1 MLSYLQPQL
10 ASESMLAICS
20 TSSDESNKL
29 TYPNEEDTNVHFNPV
44 STGIITTSSS
54 ARIPYS
60 HPHHHHHHHH
70 HRSPVSFVYG
80 HAPTPTYGFG
90 FGFYEDMS
98 PFVDTT
104 RSPYSFIHTT
114 KRSDPNIDV
123 KLENMDLWKRF
134 AALNLEMIITKNGR
148 RMFPT
153 FKVSITGLDPTSKYI
168 VYMDVVPVDNHRY
181 KHHNSQ
187 WMITGAAEPHMP
199 GRFYPHP
206 DSNSTGAQLMKQPLS
221 FSKLKLTN
229 NTTDQNGHIVLN
241 SMHKYIPRLHI
252 IQAVSSSN
260 NDTKLSM
267 GPLDNV
273 NIFIFPETQF
283 IAVTAY
289 QNEDIVLNS
298 MHKYIPRLHIIQAVS
313 SSNNDTKLSM
323 GPLDNVNIFIFPE
336 TQFIAVTA
344 YQNEDVTRLKI
355 DNNPFAKGFRENNG
369 HANRKDVKS
378 VKRHIDDEYDRRLK
392 CNDIYGTP
400 ESSKRCKSSSGEEDQ
415 TPPSR
420 VVPTSSTIDVPD
432 STTPFT
438 DGYENQFH
446 LHQNQLY
453 DPNLYASP
461 YSRFAPTYPFTYS
474 TMASMGPTS
483 STNPFTLAAAAAS
496 RYSSPYTFSAPYY
509 QHSN

>member
-1 MLSYLQPQL
+1 
-10 ASESMLAICS
+10 MLAICS
-20 TSSDESNKL
+20 TSSDEGNKS
-29 TYPNEEDTNVHFNPV
+29 TYPNEEDTDGIFNSA

-54 ARIPYS
+54 SRIPYS

-70 HRSPVSFVYG
+70 HRSPASLVYG
-80 HAPTPTYGFG
+80 HTPTPAYGFG
-90 FGFYEDMS
+90 FSFYEDMS
-98 PFVDTT
+98 SFADTS
-104 RSPYSFIHTT
+104 RSPYTFIHTT
-114 KRSDPNIDV
+114 KRADPNIDA

-153 FKVSITGLDPTSKYI
+153 FKILLTGLDPTSKYI

-181 KHHNSQ
+181 KYHNSQ

-221 FSKLKLTN
+221 FGKLKLTN
-229 NTTDQNGHIVLN
+229 NTTDQNGHIILN

-260 NDTKLSM
+260 TDTKLSM
-267 GPLDNV
+267 TPLDNV

-289 QNEDIVLNS
+289 QNE
-298 MHKYIPRLHIIQAVS
+298 H
-313 SSNNDTKLSM
+313 
-323 GPLDNVNIFIFPE
+323 
-336 TQFIAVTA
+336 
-344 YQNEDVTRLKI
+344 VTRLKI
-355 DNNPFAKGFRENNG
+355 DNNPFAKGFRDNNG

-378 VKRHIDDEYDRRLK
+378 IKRHIDDDYDRRLK
-392 CNDIYGTP
+392 CNDLYTTP

-420 VVPTSSTIDVPD
+420 IVPASSTIDVPD
-432 STTPFT
+432 STTSFT
-438 DGYENQFH
+438 DSYENQFH
-446 LHQNQLY
+446 SHQSHLY
-453 DPNLYASP
+453 DPNLYTSP

-474 TMASMGPTS
+474 TMTSIGPTS

-496 RYSSPYTFSAPYY
+496 RYSSPYTFSSPYY
-509 QHSN
+509 QHSTSS